1 MYGVMRRMRRFRKGE
16 KGFTLIE
23 LLVVIIII
31 AILAAIAIPTFL
43 GQRQK
48 AQDAAAKSLVRNAR
62 SAVEASYVDNQTF
75 AIATMTAGVLQ
86 AIEPSINWVVAA
98 SAAAGA
104 QTAAA
109 GTAAAN
115 LNQVAFYGAA
125 TDYQL
130 SSQSKSGTVFG
141 VDVNK
146 ANAADAL
153 ANTGGNWS
161 YVGAV
166 KKSW

>member
-1 MYGVMRRMRRFRKGE
+1 MRKRMKGE

-43 GQRQK
+43 GQRNK
-48 AQDAAAKSLVRNAR
+48 AYDASAKSLVRNAR

-75 AIATMTAGVLQ
+75 AVATMTAAYLTG
-86 AIEPSINWVVAA
+86 IEPTIKWVVAA

-109 GTAAAN
+109 GAALTKAQ
-115 LNQVAFYGAA
+115 QVAFYGTA

-130 SSQSKSGTVFG
+130 SSQSNSGAIFG

-146 ANAADAL
+146 NGAANDTLGNAV
-153 ANTGGNWS
+153 GNWF
-161 YVGAV
+161 YKGATQGT
-166 KKSW
+166 W

>member
-1 MYGVMRRMRRFRKGE
+1 
-16 KGFTLIE
+16 
-23 LLVVIIII
+23 
-31 AILAAIAIPTFL
+31 LAAIAIPTFL
-43 GQRQK
+43 GQRNK
-48 AQDAAAKSLVRNAR
+48 ANDAAAKSLVRNAMT
-62 SAVEASYVDNQTF
+62 AVEASYVDNQTF
-75 AIATMTAGVLQ
+75 AIATMTAGVLG

-109 GTAAAN
+109 GAALASA
-115 LNQVAFYGAA
+115 NQVAFYGTAS
-125 TDYQL
+125 DYQL
-130 SSQSKSGTVFG
+130 SSQSKSGTIFG

-146 ANAADAL
+146 VVAADTL
-153 ANTGGNWS
+153 TNTAGNFF